1 MKNLFEQH
9 ESEVRGYCRNFPAV
23 FTTAKGAWMT
33 DQDGRRYLDFFA
45 GAGVMNYGH
54 NPDKL
59 KTVLIEYLQSDGITH
74 TLDMYSSAKRD
85 FIERFQR
92 VILKPRGLDYKMQ
105 FPGPTGTNA
114 VEAAL
119 KLARK
124 VTAREQVVNF
134 TNAFHGMTLGALAV
148 TGNGFKR
155 AGAGVPLQHT
165 SSLPF
170 CGYMGDGLDTLDYF
184 EAMLKD
190 NGSGLETPAAVI
202 LETVQAEGG
211 VNVASTAWLQR
222 LRKITQEHDIVL
234 IVDDIQV
241 GCGRTGKFFSFEE
254 AGITPDIVTLSKSL
268 SGYGIPM
275 ALVLIRPDLDQWA
288 PGEHNGTFRGHA
300 PGFITATKALDYW
313 ENNGLEMAVMH
324 KSKIVK
330 ERLLAMVER
339 LGVKAE
345 VRGRGLI
352 YGVAFED
359 ITLANQVSQACFD
372 AGMVVET
379 AGMQDQVL
387 KLLPSLT
394 ISEEDLTLGLDTI
407 EKSLAMVL
415 QRNAGHGTSHHTA
428 KSAQTIETA
437 KTAEMAETA
446 ETADIAL
453 ISV

>member
-23 FTTAKGAWMT
+23 FTSAKGAWMT

-59 KTVLIEYLQSDGITH
+59 KAALIDYLQRDGITH
-74 TLDMYSSAKRD
+74 TLDMYSTAKRD

-92 VILKPRGLDYKMQ
+92 VILQPRGLDYKMQ

-124 VTAREQVVNF
+124 VTGREQVVNF

-190 NGSGLETPAAVI
+190 SGSGLETPAAVI

-254 AGITPDIVTLSKSL
+254 AGIKPDIVTLSKSL

-313 ENNGLEMAVMH
+313 ENDWLEKSVMH

-330 ERLLAMVER
+330 ERLHAMVKR

-359 ITLANQVSQACFD
+359 AALASQVSQACFD

-379 AGMQDQVL
+379 AGMEDQVL

-415 QRNAGHGTSHHTA
+415 QRKADQSATNHT
-428 KSAQTIETA
+428 T
-437 KTAEMAETA
+437 ETA
-446 ETADIAL
+446 ETADAAL
-453 ISV
+453 VSA

>member
-9 ESEVRGYCRNFPAV
+9 ESEVRSYCRNFPAV
-23 FTTAKGAWMT
+23 FTSAKGAWMT

-59 KTVLIEYLQSDGITH
+59 KAALIDYLQRDGITH
-74 TLDMYSSAKRD
+74 TLDMYSTAKRD

-124 VTAREQVVNF
+124 VTGREQVVSF

-170 CGYMGDGLDTLDYF
+170 CGFMGEGPDTLDFF

-190 NGSGLETPAAVI
+190 SGSGLETPAAVI

-222 LRKITQEHDIVL
+222 LRQITEEHDIVL

-254 AGITPDIVTLSKSL
+254 AGIKPDIVTLSKSL

-300 PGFITATKALDYW
+300 PGFITATQALDYW
-313 ENNGLEMAVMH
+313 ENDWLEKSVMH

-330 ERLLAMVER
+330 ERLQAMVKR
-339 LGVKAE
+339 LSVKAA

-352 YGVAFED
+352 WGVAFD
-359 ITLANQVSQACFD
+359 DATLASQVSQACFD

-379 AGMQDQVL
+379 AGMEDQVL

-394 ISEEDLTLGLDTI
+394 ISDEDLTLGLDTI

-415 QRNAGHGTSHHTA
+415 RRNASHSVTHHAT
-428 KSAQTIETA
+428 ET
-437 KTAEMAETA
+437 AETA
-446 ETADIAL
+446 ETADDAPMPA
-453 ISV
+453 